1 MKDIKNIIVVSSG
14 KGGVGKSTVSV
25 NLAVTLAKKNY
36 TVGLLDADIY
46 GPSIPTMCGEHKK
59 PKVSEEK
66 KIIPFNKFG
75 IKFMSIGN
83 LIPENKP
90 MIWRGTMVVNALN
103 QLLKDIYWGELDFL
117 IIDLPPGTG
126 DVQLSLSQTLPLK
139 GAVVVSTPQK
149 ISLIDVR
156 RAINMFKRVNVNIL
170 GLIENMSYL
179 LNQKGDEKI
188 YLFGKNGVK
197 NEAKKEKINLL
208 GEIPIIQSIA
218 LSSDN
223 GSPETYNESTNTFK
237 IFSKIA
243 DKMIEELDK
252 SLGKEV
258 TIEIED

>member
-1 MKDIKNIIVVSSG
+1 MKNIKNIIVVSSG

-149 ISLIDVR
+149 ISLIK
-156 RAINMFKRVNVNIL
+156 AQQIL
-170 GLIENMSYL
+170 
-179 LNQKGDEKI
+179 Q
-188 YLFGKNGVK
+188 FCF
-197 NEAKKEKINLL
+197 
-208 GEIPIIQSIA
+208 Q
-218 LSSDN
+218 
-223 GSPETYNESTNTFK
+223 F
-237 IFSKIA
+237 
-243 DKMIEELDK
+243 
-252 SLGKEV
+252 
-258 TIEIED
+258 